1 MSDRA
6 TPKPERKCVISQWRR
21 QAMRTAIKACA
32 VAAVFV
38 VLLEPFGALANYY
51 ERGNWIC
58 DDFADMEQTY
68 RSEPE
73 NIYFQRGYAGCLIT
87 RGDDSQGMAILHDIV
102 DHNTDP
108 ARVGAAWQIAN
119 YLSSGGTFGDK
130 IDENNINAAIEA
142 YGRVVFFIRL
152 DPDYPFGN
160 DIYEEEAQIEL
171 KSHYRLPLL
180 YFYKFNYGLVGTHNM
195 YKLKSPS
202 YNGDGNLNT
211 YLEYDP
217 YTIDSIEKTIEFAN
231 QCLALPRKRHF
242 IDRVYEKTMAKCQV
256 FKNAAL
262 ALLPLERERLVL
274 LDTYSCS
281 DDLIQCDEYND
292 ILKNKINPV
301 VIQADSDIDAI
312 IEKYDSQK

>member
-6 TPKPERKCVISQWRR
+6 TPKPERNRSIPPRWRI
-21 QAMRTAIKACA
+21 AAAAALGCLLLTAASPA
-32 VAAVFV
+32 F
-38 VLLEPFGALANYY
+38 ANSYS
-51 ERGNWIC
+51 RGNWSC
-58 DDFADMEQTY
+58 RDFRDAEQDY
-68 RSEPE
+68 QSDPE
-73 NIYFQRGYAGCLIT
+73 NIYRQMGYAGCLIT
-87 RGDDSQGMAILHDIV
+87 RGQGDDDTQGMAILHGIV

-119 YLSSGGTFGDK
+119 YLSSGGTFEDK

-152 DPDYPFGN
+152 DPDYPDGN
-160 DIYEEEAQIEL
+160 SIYEEEAQIEL

-195 YKLKSPS
+195 YKSKSPS

-217 YTIDSIEKTIEFAN
+217 YTIDSIEKTIKFAD

-242 IDRVYEKTMAKCQV
+242 IDRVYEKIMVKCRV

-281 DDLIQCDEYND
+281 DDLIQCDAYND
-292 ILKNKINPV
+292 ILTNKINPV
-301 VIQADSDIDAI
+301 IIQADSDIAAI
-312 IEKYDSQK
+312 IEKYASQK